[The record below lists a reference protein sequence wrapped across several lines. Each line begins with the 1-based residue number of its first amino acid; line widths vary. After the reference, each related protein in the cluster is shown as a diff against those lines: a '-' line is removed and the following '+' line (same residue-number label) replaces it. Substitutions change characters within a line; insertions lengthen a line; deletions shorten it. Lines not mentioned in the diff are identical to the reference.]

1 MKFCMYF
8 PNGFLLTYSKGVC
21 DTIDGQCACKGNV
34 LTGSEENRTC
44 DECKDGFFG
53 LSISNGLGCDHC
65 QCDVGGTEIMN
76 RHELVEILVKNPK

>member
-44 DECKDGFFG
+44 DECKDGF
-53 LSISNGLGCDHC
+53 L
-65 QCDVGGTEIMN
+65 
-76 RHELVEILVKNPK
+76 